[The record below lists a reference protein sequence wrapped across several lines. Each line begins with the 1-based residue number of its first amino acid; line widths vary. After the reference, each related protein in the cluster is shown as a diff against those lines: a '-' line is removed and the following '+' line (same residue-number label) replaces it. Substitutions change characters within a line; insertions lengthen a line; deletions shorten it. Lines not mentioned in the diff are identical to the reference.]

1 MDRHSIHG
9 HDVSILDLPSTH
21 RLPTVTAADALDDF
35 SGGAAR
41 TIPTGLS
48 ELDALLA
55 TSGGDEKP
63 FGGGGGILCGQVTE
77 IWGPPGAGKTHLGMQ
92 LAANALHDGGGV
104 VWVDCFYSV
113 DVERLQCF
121 VQARMRRSDAEAV
134 DHMINFRHYVCP
146 SLPHLLALLCRPTGT
161 CFPHNTSLLVAD
173 SLSALVNHALPK
185 HVERKAATKGVN
197 GGRGPSTGS
206 KRVQLLEHIIVALQK
221 LAATQ
226 NIAAVLLT
234 QNLNSIVNGKDS
246 VVSID
251 HMAAFTLDVDG
262 IVHVSIDHD
271 QPPSAL
277 SSTPVQNRKS
287 VDAGIEVADSED
299 DDYGWQVED
308 ESELPQMPSQWQ
320 GSEDLLLNRC
330 DDSDNGDE
338 DGKELVEPG
347 DGDDKNSPPSFILRG
362 ILYWRW
368 AGELCHPGVD
378 VVVGITYHFP
388 WLT

>member
-1 MDRHSIHG
+1 M
-9 HDVSILDLPSTH
+9 
-21 RLPTVTAADALDDF
+21 A
-35 SGGAAR
+35 
-41 TIPTGLS
+41 
-48 ELDALLA
+48 
-55 TSGGDEKP
+55 
-63 FGGGGGILCGQVTE
+63 
-77 IWGPPGAGKTHLGMQ
+77 
-92 LAANALHDGGGV
+92 
-104 VWVDCFYSV
+104 
-113 DVERLQCF
+113 
-121 VQARMRRSDAEAV
+121 
-134 DHMINFRHYVCP
+134 
-146 SLPHLLALLCRPTGT
+146 
-161 CFPHNTSLLVAD
+161 
-173 SLSALVNHALPK
+173 
-185 HVERKAATKGVN
+185 
-197 GGRGPSTGS
+197 GPSTGS

-234 QNLNSIVNGKDS
+234 QCATRMQNEQGPVLIPAINAPPWEQGISTRLVLFRDWLLESGQSRSVHVAGIQKVNGKDS

-251 HMAAFTLDVDG
+251 HMAAFTLDVVRSSAETLAKTSIYVRSWPTAHVTNQLCSKDG

-347 DGDDKNSPPSFILRG
+347 DGDDKNSPPR
-362 ILYWRW
+362 Y
-368 AGELCHPGVD
+368 AGASAADDEAES
-378 VVVGITYHFP
+378 
-388 WLT
+388 

>member
-104 VWVDCFYSV
+104 VWTASTPSMLSASNALS
-113 DVERLQCF
+113 RLGCG
-121 VQARMRRSDAEAV
+121 EATQK
-134 DHMINFRHYVCP
+134 P
-146 SLPHLLALLCRPTGT
+146 PTGT